1 MVASSKP
8 AVMMTRMS
16 VSNNGRARAKSRG
29 ADPAPLDLLGNAGMT
44 ICESAVGGRLEQWV
58 LRVVTALERSERT
71 VGRRRIDLVGERV
84 GAVLGGPAQIAY
96 MRVGPPG
103 TTVVG
108 NTPNGRAT
116 QARDFEHSFYQ
127 PGKIIIAEPCGQ
139 HAIIGGFF
147 EA

>member
-8 AVMMTRMS
+8 AVMITRMS
-16 VSNNGRARAKSRG
+16 VSNNGRARAKSRD

-58 LRVVTALERSERT
+58 LRVVTTLERSERT
-71 VGRRRIDLVGERV
+71 VGRRRIDLVGEGV
-84 GAVLGGPAQIAY
+84 GAILGGPAQIAH

-108 NTPNGRAT
+108 NTPTGRAA
-116 QARDFEHSFYQ
+116 QARDFRSEERRV
-127 PGKIIIAEPCGQ
+127 GKECRSRRWAERRRHR
-139 HAIIGGFF
+139 HA
-147 EA
+147 AR